1 MRASILISIMLWLG
15 LLFAPALAQT
25 PDAGASGESTSAGTE
40 LPDPLTPDAA
50 RALVSGLSDE
60 EVRALLLERLD
71 LVAREQEAQTKAGDQ
86 VGFFGFLSQ
95 SIVGIGNNFV
105 LAVQRLPVLFAGVQ
119 TGVSNF
125 LNGRGLGGALQFLG
139 LILAAVLAGLA
150 AEWLANRAAEKWRP
164 KTSGSRPGTLTET
177 LSVLSL
183 RLFFELLGLIAFA
196 LAARLVIT
204 QVMTAPMDRF
214 VAWSFVFRLIIMVRF
229 VSIILR
235 FVLAPANS
243 DLRLVSADDRVA
255 RFLHRNLL
263 IVAAL
268 IGSIG
273 FLIPALARNGI
284 PMGELRLGWWLNL
297 AAYAWVIYVI
307 WTVRAGMTKLLIGGD
322 DDVTP
327 GTREFARWCP
337 MIAIALVI
345 LNWIIIEI
353 IANSGRFDLLQG
365 QQNVAL
371 ALILMMPVFD
381 TMIRGLVNHL
391 TPPLQGEGQIA
402 ERAYYQTKLSYVR
415 MGRVILV
422 VAGILIVARLWG
434 IKPLQLAEAGFG
446 AQLAGRGVGAL
457 LILAAG
463 YLAWE
468 MLNCWAN
475 GKLSNEQAEGA
486 PDMGGG
492 EGGGSGGSRLA
503 TVLPIVR
510 YGSQATIIAI
520 AVLLAL
526 GHLGLNI
533 TALLAGAGIAGIA
546 IGFGAQTLV
555 RDVVSGLF
563 FLLDD
568 AFRVGEYVDI
578 EGTMGTVDKISV
590 RSLRLRH
597 HLGPLHIIPYGE
609 ILKLTNMSRDWAIV
623 KLKFTVPF
631 DTDVMKIKRLFKQ
644 IGQDLM
650 EDPELAET
658 LIEPFK
664 FQGVYGYDDV
674 GIIVR
679 GKFMAKAGMQFAAKK
694 EILARVR
701 TGFEENGIEFARKEV
716 RVNVPGLDGAAELDE
731 KQKEAIAAGASQA
744 AEKMTEEAASGSGAR

>member
-1 MRASILISIMLWLG
+1 MRASFLLSIIFWLILSVT
-15 LLFAPALAQT
+15 PPLAQT
-25 PDAGASGESTSAGTE
+25 LDAGATGESPSASTE
-40 LPDPLTPDAA
+40 LPDPLTEDAA
-50 RALVSGLSDE
+50 RALVSKLSDE

-71 LVAREQEAQTKAGDQ
+71 LVAKEQQAKAKSDDQ
-86 VGFFGFLSQ
+86 MGIVGFLSQ
-95 SIVGIGNNFV
+95 SIIGIGNNFFV
-105 LAVQRLPVLFAGVQ
+105 AVQRLPDLFGGVRR
-119 TGVSNF
+119 GVDTF
-125 LNGRGLGGALQFLG
+125 LAGRGLGGALQFVG
-139 LILAAVLAGLA
+139 LIIAAILAGLA
-150 AEWLANRAAEKWRP
+150 AEWLVNRVGDKWRP
-164 KTSGSRPGTLTET
+164 QKSDVHPGTLTET
-177 LSVLSL
+177 LQALSV
-183 RLFFELLGLIAFA
+183 RLFFDLVGLIAFA
-196 LAARLVIT
+196 LVVRIAIGM
-204 QVMTAPMDRF
+204 VMSAPMDQF
-214 VAWSFVFRLIIMVRF
+214 IAWSFVLRLIIMVRF
-229 VSIILR
+229 VSVILR
-235 FVLAPANS
+235 FVLAPSNP
-243 DLRLVSADDRVA
+243 DLRLVTADDWTA
-255 RFLHRNLL
+255 RYLHRNLL

-268 IGSIG
+268 IGLIG
-273 FLIPALARNGI
+273 FLIPALAKNGI

-297 AAYAWVIYVI
+297 VAYAWVIYTI
-307 WTVRAGMTKLLIGGD
+307 WMARDGITRILIGEGD
-322 DDVTP
+322 DISP
-327 GTREFARWCP
+327 GMRHCASWWP
-337 MIAIALVI
+337 HIAIALVV
-345 LNWIIIEI
+345 LNWVLIEI
-353 IANSGRFDLLQG
+353 IASAGRFDLLQG

-371 ALILMMPVFD
+371 ALILLVPVFD
-381 TMIRGLVNHL
+381 TVIRGLVRHL
-391 TPPLQGEGQIA
+391 MPPMQGEGPVA
-402 ERAYYQTKLSYVR
+402 EKAYHQAKQSYVR
-415 MGRVILV
+415 IGRIILM

-475 GKLSNEQAEGA
+475 GKLANEQPEGA

-510 YGSQATIIAI
+510 YASQGAILTIA
-520 AVLLAL
+520 ALFAL
-526 GHLGLNI
+526 GHLGLNV

-568 AFRVGEYVDI
+568 AFRVGEYIDI
-578 EGTMGTVDKISV
+578 GGTMGTVDKISV

-631 DTDVMKIKRLFKQ
+631 NTDVMKVKRLFRQ
-644 IGQDLM
+644 IGQELM
-650 EDPELAET
+650 EVPEIADTML
-658 LIEPFK
+658 EPFK

-701 TGFEENGIEFARKEV
+701 QGFEENGIEFARKEV
-716 RVNVPGLDGAAELDE
+716 RVQVPGLDGTTELDA
-731 KQKEAIAAGASQA
+731 KQKEAIAAGASLA
-744 AEKMTEEAASGSGAR
+744 AEQMIDEAAGGSGPR